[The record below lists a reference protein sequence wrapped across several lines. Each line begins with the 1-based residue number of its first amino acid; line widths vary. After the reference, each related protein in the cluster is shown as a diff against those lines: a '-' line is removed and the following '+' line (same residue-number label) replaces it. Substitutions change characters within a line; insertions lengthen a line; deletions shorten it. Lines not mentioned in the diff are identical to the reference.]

1 MNESIESGSSGDGGM
16 VADVLVGRDRIL
28 VRESPFGQTVLKAE
42 IIAGK
47 ERGSLRRE
55 IRRQRQTEAW
65 ETGRSRKRN
74 K

>member
-55 IRRQRQTEAW
+55 IRRQRQTEA
-65 ETGRSRKRN
+65 
-74 K
+74 